1 MSYHYSTLRLCR
13 MYSGQFQ
20 KCPKAEQCDYA
31 PRSCEYCTLAVR
43 AVCNFASYPHSI
55 EHSDHVA
62 YMQHIYAPPN
72 HKPAGNFSLQIT
84 AKGCAFYNCQ
94 YWQKNDLYSCHVKYE
109 FHQTSRG

>member
-1 MSYHYSTLRLCR
+1 

-31 PRSCEYCTLAVR
+31 PRSCEYCTLAVH

-62 YMQHIYAPPN
+62 YIQHTYAPPN
-72 HKPAGNFSLQIT
+72 HKPAGNSHFKSLQKDVHLQLPIL
-84 AKGCAFYNCQ
+84 AI
-94 YWQKNDLYSCHVKYE
+94 E
-109 FHQTSRG
+109 